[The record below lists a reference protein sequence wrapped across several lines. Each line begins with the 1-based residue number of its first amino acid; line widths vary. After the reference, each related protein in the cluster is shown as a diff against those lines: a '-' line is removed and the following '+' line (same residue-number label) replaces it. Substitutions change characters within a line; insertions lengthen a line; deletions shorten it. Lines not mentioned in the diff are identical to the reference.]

1 MGYKMKTTERILNA
15 LQRAKELLT
24 LVTYWSKKP
33 KEQDLLNKEFKEAKQ
48 KIIDD
53 LNIQLGAL
61 SDRYLF
67 NHKSEF
73 ATKEYL
79 VEYEALKKKIR
90 DLEK

>member
-33 KEQDLLNKEFKEAKQ
+33 KEQDLLNKKFKEAKQ